1 MKMDNNMIVLGLAAV
16 AVYLIT
22 QSKKSPIAA
31 KANTG
36 LTATQAQTS
45 EIFDINGGVFGNG
58 WRYFSDGTAI
68 DPQGNY
74 YKGGQE
80 IWHNPDAQSQPWF
93 RAL

>member
-22 QSKKSPIAA
+22 QSKKTPA
-31 KANTG
+31 K
-36 LTATQAQTS
+36 TATGVTGTATGTV
-45 EIFDINGGVFGNG
+45 EIFDSMNGGKAWGNG

-74 YKGGQE
+74 YQGGQL
-80 IWHNPDAQSQPWF
+80 IWSNPSASSSKWF
-93 RAL
+93 T

>member
-22 QSKKSPIAA
+22 QSKKTPA
-31 KANTG
+31 KATG
-36 LTATQAQTS
+36 VTGTATGTV
-45 EIFDINGGVFGNG
+45 EIFDSMNGGKAWGNG

-74 YKGGQE
+74 YQGGQL
-80 IWHNPDAQSQPWF
+80 IWSNPSATSSKWF
-93 RAL
+93 T